1 MFFQSGLDTRVVKKL
16 LCGASMGALAT
27 VMASSAYAQAQ
38 GQAASPDTESVTV
51 TATGTSIK
59 GIAPVGTNL
68 ITVDAGAIKATGA
81 VTTEEVLGQIPQLA
95 NTFNTQAVSP
105 TAINIGGVRPSI
117 RYNPAQTI
125 LGTSSTLL
133 LLDGHNMV
141 GVSGLATTPDAGVI
155 PTVVLQRVDV
165 LPDGASSIYGA
176 NAIAGV
182 INFVTRET
190 YQGFQA
196 NASVGV
202 ADGYSAFNASVM
214 AGTDWGNGGVYMA
227 FEHKDNTYLMAKD
240 RSYTKMDLTSIGG
253 RDSRGTSCDLANIT
267 VPGVASP
274 NNYALTSSS
283 VSTAPGSLKAAVT
296 GPFGP
301 LNSVTNAGQFNR
313 CDTNSYSSLF
323 PREEQNTFFGQFHQQ
338 IIPGVQFSTKFLWST
353 RLDSA
358 MDPELSAT
366 NVTIDKTNPY
376 FQSING
382 ETSQNVSFA
391 FGPFAGGQNLT
402 DYNNIQVFMITPKL
416 TVDLPFGDWQANLT
430 FNYGRS
436 NTTGLSRSVNTGLL
450 AQSMRQ
456 QTVAGVL
463 SPPLVASQG
472 LAGNA
477 VDPYNLLAGNPLVLD
492 NILNTGSYGKA
503 IQHQIQY
510 GGSANGT
517 LFDLPGGSVKA
528 SIGGQWAFE
537 DYVANWNTNWPIGTL
552 SGPPAPGAQMAVA
565 RPHRI
570 TNTGFGEINV
580 PIVGKDNELPLVH
593 ALTFNVSGR
602 LDSYSD
608 FGNTM
613 NYKLGMTYE
622 PFAALTIRATN
633 GTSFDAP
640 SLADTSAP
648 DTRFTYT
655 PQRTSANTNVPPGT
669 SAADALRP
677 SISTPGGNPLLGP
690 ETGRTW
696 SIGGDLHPTTELGV
710 DLTGL
715 DLSLT
720 AFHTKFEHQQGLIL
734 NNPQVLFSGSYNQY
748 YILNPTLAQIQ
759 ARYPT
764 NFAANG
770 TALVATTGF
779 PGPDLASAFN
789 TPGVNLPYILYDLRR
804 NNLGEALI
812 EGFDVAASYTTDIE
826 GFGSLGGG
834 ISGTI
839 NSKNTNTPAPGL
851 AAINLQQYSVPL
863 SAWTAF
869 VTATVGP
876 VTGRAWVNYSPG
888 FNVSPVLNQALSL
901 YGQSR
906 ISSFHPVNL
915 YVGYDLSGLAPWL
928 SDSEASITMNNIG
941 DDSPPIYLSG
951 GAQKPN
957 NGGAYIV
964 ANGSTLGRY
973 TVFSLRKQ
981 F

>member
-1 MFFQSGLDTRVVKKL
+1 MIFNATVDMRFMKRL
-16 LCGASMGALAT
+16 LCGVSLGALAT
-27 VMASSAYAQAQ
+27 VIAGQAQAQ
-38 GQAASPDTESVTV
+38 DAATEEVTV
-51 TATGTSIK
+51 TATGTSIR

-68 ITVDAGAIKATGA
+68 ISVDASAIKATGA
-81 VTTEEVLGQIPQLA
+81 VTTEEIFSQIPQLA
-95 NTFNTQAVSP
+95 NTFNTQTVSP

-141 GVSGLATTPDAGVI
+141 GVSGLATTPDGGLI
-155 PTVVLQRVDV
+155 PTIVLQRLDV

-182 INFVTRET
+182 INTVTRDT
-190 YQGFQA
+190 FQGFQA
-196 NASVGV
+196 NVAVGV
-202 ADGYSAFNASVM
+202 ADGYSSFNASMM
-214 AGTDWGNGGVYMA
+214 AGTDWGTGGAYLA
-227 FEHKDNTYLMAKD
+227 FEHKDNTYLMAAD
-240 RSYTKMDLTSIGG
+240 RGYTKMDLTGIGG

-267 VPGVASP
+267 VPGASP
-274 NNYALTSSS
+274 NNYALTSNT
-283 VSTAPGSLKAAVT
+283 VANTPGALKAAAS

-301 LNSVTNAGQFNR
+301 LNSVTNAGSFNR
-313 CDTNSYSSLF
+313 CDTNSYASLF
-323 PREEQNTFFGQFHQQ
+323 PREEQNSFFGQFHQR
-338 IIPGVQFSTKFLWST
+338 IMPGVEFSTKFVWTT

-358 MDPELSAT
+358 RNPELSAT
-366 NVTIDKTNPY
+366 NVAIDTTNPY

-382 ETSQNVSFA
+382 ETTQNVSFA
-391 FGPFAGGQNLT
+391 FGPFMGSQSLT
-402 DYNNIQVFMITPKL
+402 DYNNVQVFMITPKL
-416 TVDLPFGDWQANLT
+416 VVDLPFGDWQATAL

-436 NTTGLSRSVNTGLL
+436 NSTGFNRSVNTGLL
-450 AQSMRQ
+450 SQSMRRV
-456 QTVAGVL
+456 TVAGVL

-477 VDPYNLLAGNPLVLD
+477 VDPYNLIAGNPLVID

-503 IQHQIQY
+503 IQHQIQW

-517 LFDLPGGSVKA
+517 LFDLPGGAVKA
-528 SIGGQWAFE
+528 SLGGQWAFE
-537 DYVANWNTNWPIGTL
+537 DYVANWNTNWPIGTPW
-552 SGPPAPGAQMAVA
+552 GPPAPGAQMAVA

-570 TNTGFGEINV
+570 TNTGFAEVNV
-580 PIVGKDNELPLVH
+580 PIVGKDNELPFVH
-593 ALTFNVSGR
+593 ALTFNMSGR
-602 LDSYSD
+602 IDSYSD
-608 FGNTM
+608 FGNTE
-613 NYKLGMTYE
+613 NYKLGVTYE

-655 PQRTSANTNVPPGT
+655 PQRT
-669 SAADALRP
+669 AAP
-677 SISTPGGNPLLGP
+677 VINTPGGNPMLGP

-696 SIGGDLHPTTELGV
+696 SIGGDFHPTTEFGI

-715 DLSLT
+715 DISIT

-734 NNPQVLFSGSYNQY
+734 NNPQVLFSGAYNQY
-748 YILNPTLAQIQ
+748 YMLNPTLAQIK

-764 NFAANG
+764 NFNANG
-770 TALVATTGF
+770 NAIVATTGF
-779 PGPDLASAFN
+779 PGPDLDSAFN

-804 NNLGEALI
+804 NNLGEVLI
-812 EGFDVAASYTTDIE
+812 EGFDIGANYVTDIE
-826 GFGSLGGG
+826 GFGTLSGGFQA
-834 ISGTI
+834 TI
-839 NSKNTNTPAPGL
+839 NSTNVNTPAPGL
-851 AAINLQQYSVPL
+851 APINLQQYSVPL
-863 SAWTAF
+863 WASTAF
-869 VTATVGP
+869 LAATVGP
-876 VTGRAWVNYSPG
+876 VTGRVWVSYSPG

-901 YGQSR
+901 YGQKR
-906 ISSFHPVNL
+906 IESFHPVNL
-915 YVGYDLSGLAPWL
+915 YVGYDMSGLASWL
-928 SDSEASITMNNIG
+928 SGAEASITMNNVA